1 MTKPLD
7 DITVIEIDN
16 WMAAPSA
23 AAILADLGARVIKVE
38 PLSGDPMR
46 GLSRRP
52 KVDDPIADHD
62 FQFDVDNRGKESILL
77 DLTNPRAIEIVRKLC
92 QEADVFLCNLLK
104 ARQEKYALDPDS
116 LKSVNPKLVHATLTG
131 YGTEGPEAWRPGY
144 DVTAFFGRSGLL
156 DAVREGDEGVP
167 ARPATAQ
174 GDHTT
179 GLALLSGIL
188 AALRLV
194 ERTGEFQVI
203 ETSLL
208 ETAVWTQATDYAATL
223 VDRAPFR
230 KRHRFNVLTATAN
243 RYPCRDGKWMMV
255 NMPEPKWWGPFC
267 DALDKPDWRKDER
280 FISPRDRY
288 QNMDAIVH
296 LVDEVMVEKD
306 LEEWGRIFD
315 EHGVVWAA
323 VQGIHEVTSDPQAE
337 ALGLFPTLQAREL
350 GNYRTV
356 RAPINFHTAAILP
369 ERCSP
374 LAGEQ
379 TVQILTELGFSL
391 DEMEQLKSDKI
402 TDY

>member
-23 AAILADLGARVIKVE
+23 AAILADFGARVIKIE

-46 GLSRRP
+46 NMSRRP

-92 QEADVFLCNLLK
+92 QSADVFLCNLLK
-104 ARQEKYALDPDS
+104 VRQEKFGLDPDS
-116 LKSVNPKLVHATLTG
+116 LRSANPKLVHATLTG

-179 GLALLSGIL
+179 GLALLGGIL
-188 AALRLV
+188 AALRMV
-194 ERTGEFQVI
+194 DRTGDFQVI

-230 KRHRFNVLTATAN
+230 KRHRHNVLTATAN
-243 RYPCRDGKWMMV
+243 RYPCQDGKWMV
-255 NMPEPKWWGPFC
+255 LNMPEPKWWGPFC
-267 DALDKPDWRKDER
+267 EALGKPDWQDDER
-280 FISPRDRY
+280 FATPRDRY
-288 QNMDAIVH
+288 QNMDIIVR
-296 LVDEVMVEKD
+296 LVDDVMLEKS

-315 EHGVVWAA
+315 AHGVIWAP

-337 ALGLFPTLQAREL
+337 ALELFPPLRADQ
-350 GNYRTV
+350 GDYRTV
-356 RAPINFHTAAILP
+356 RAPINFHTADTLP

-374 LAGEQ
+374 KLGEQ
-379 TVQILTELGFSL
+379 TIQILTELGFS
-391 DEMEQLKSDKI
+391 EQEIEQLKADQI
-402 TDY
+402 TTY